1 MTASQKAEFTQ
12 RTLMAL
18 MTAQAD
24 RAELDQQ
31 VEVMIRALA
40 TEHGCPRPT
49 RRGIDRAPI
58 AYPFISAPH
67 LRMGATPSRTRDLP
81 RYLAHF
87 QTRIASA
94 DFRKPCRAP

>member
-40 TEHGCPRPT
+40 TEHGLSETYPPR
-49 RRGIDRAPI
+49 D
-58 AYPFISAPH
+58 
-67 LRMGATPSRTRDLP
+67 
-81 RYLAHF
+81 
-87 QTRIASA
+87 
-94 DFRKPCRAP
+94 